1 MAQDAAVC
9 EHCGAAVSASMQFCR
24 SCGRATSAAS
34 AARAA
39 SQRTMVGVPVM
50 HGVSGKPKP
59 AGGDRAGP
67 AAEDQ
72 AARDARQALNRT
84 IVGVGAPDLPPSV
97 MPSSAVPSAARPVQ
111 SGASHPADSDPDLGQ
126 TRPTQDGTVETLGGD
141 DVPIGPRPTLGDVDD
156 ADAYEAESH
165 PGKER
170 PRTHYDSDHD
180 WDARP
185 SAASRPSVGDGRRS
199 RGGRGGE
206 SRRWAPSIASLL
218 VATLGLLTAGA
229 LGFVALRGRGP
240 DVQVRVES
248 GMDGEWL
255 LFEVPGVPPGAK
267 LRFGGQ
273 EQALEAG
280 RTRFALGSDSLRIGK
295 NAVLFDVVYP
305 GGKIEDGKVT
315 IMVDYRVTLDTAPLR
330 AGRAEVD
337 VVVATVLGSKVWL
350 DGEPLQL
357 DAQGRAVRRD
367 VVDATASTP
376 GQIEHSVRYRVE
388 PPSGEVSVGELRTSI
403 PMTGMQIDRPSPLLT
418 TDRERVEIAGVVDKD
433 AQLTIDGKRV
443 SVIGGRFLHQ
453 YELPK
458 QGEYQPR
465 LVAMANGKA
474 PRVAVLTLRRVD
486 DLVQA
491 AHGYNPDASLTYARI
506 AQSPTLYRGQRV
518 SFEGRVY
525 NSKVEGG
532 KTALQILVKQCPE
545 GERCPLW
552 VSYGTATEFTV
563 NSWVKVLGTVDGEQQ
578 FRAET
583 DEVKTVPKVEAAFL
597 LPAEP

>member
-1 MAQDAAVC
+1 
-9 EHCGAAVSASMQFCR
+9 
-24 SCGRATSAAS
+24 
-34 AARAA
+34 
-39 SQRTMVGVPVM
+39 MVGVPVM
-50 HGVSGKPKP
+50 DGVSTPPAKSKP
-59 AGGDRAGP
+59 AGGGP
-67 AAEDQ
+67 GGPGSPNED
-72 AARDARQALNRT
+72 AAREARRALNRT
-84 IVGVGAPDLPPSV
+84 MVGVGAPDQPPSV
-97 MPSSAVPSAARPVQ
+97 MPSSSVPHTARPVQ
-111 SGASHPADSDPDLGQ
+111 SGASYPQDSDPDLGE
-126 TRPTQDGTVETLGGD
+126 TRPTRDGTETPLDAAEPTGS
-141 DVPIGPRPTLGDVDD
+141 RPTLGDVDD
-156 ADAYEAESH
+156 AGPTFDGDGRGS
-165 PGKER
+165 R
-170 PRTHYDSDHD
+170 PRTYDSDHD
-180 WDARP
+180 WDSR
-185 SAASRPSVGDGRRS
+185 ASTSGGSWAGDARRS
-199 RGGRGGE
+199 RTSQGGE
-206 SRRWAPSIASLL
+206 PRPRWAPSIASLL

-240 DVQVRVES
+240 DVHVRVES

-255 LFEVPGVPPGAK
+255 LFEVPGVPKGAK

-273 EQALEAG
+273 EQPLDAG

-295 NAVLFDVVYP
+295 NAVLFDVLYP
-305 GGKIEDGKVT
+305 GGKVEDGKVT
-315 IMVDYRVTLDTAPLR
+315 IMVDYRVTLDTGPLR
-330 AGRAEVD
+330 AGRPEVD

-350 DGEPLQL
+350 DGEPLEL

-367 VVDATASTP
+367 PIDADAPTT

-403 PMTGMQIDRPSPLLT
+403 PMTSMQIDRPGALIT
-418 TDRERVEIAGVVDKD
+418 TDRDRVEIAGVVDKD

-443 SVIGGRFLHQ
+443 NVTAGKFVHQ
-453 YELPK
+453 YELPR

-465 LVAMANGKA
+465 LVAMASGKA

-486 DLVQA
+486 DLNQA
-491 AHGYNPDASLTYARI
+491 ANGYNPDASLSYARI
-506 AQSPTLYRGQRV
+506 AQNPALYRGQRV

-532 KTALQILVKQCPE
+532 KTALQILVKECPE

-597 LPAEP
+597 LPAQP

>member
-1 MAQDAAVC
+1 
-9 EHCGAAVSASMQFCR
+9 
-24 SCGRATSAAS
+24 
-34 AARAA
+34 
-39 SQRTMVGVPVM
+39 MVGVPVM
-50 HGVSGKPKP
+50 HGVSSKPRNGGGGGAP
-59 AGGDRAGP
+59 APDD
-67 AAEDQ
+67 E
-72 AARDARQALNRT
+72 AARKARQALNRT
-84 IVGVGAPDLPPSV
+84 MVGVGAPDLPPSV

-111 SGASHPADSDPDLGQ
+111 SGASYPEGADPHLGE
-126 TRPTQDGTVETLGGD
+126 TRPTRDGTDTMLGADAPTGS
-141 DVPIGPRPTLGDVDD
+141 RPTLGDADD
-156 ADAYEAESH
+156 ADGYERESH
-165 PGKER
+165 DGNER
-170 PRTHYDSDHD
+170 PRVHYDSDHE
-180 WDARP
+180 WDARQ
-185 SAASRPSVGDGRRS
+185 SAASRPSVGGGRHS

-206 SRRWAPSIASLL
+206 PRRWVPSIASLL

-240 DVQVRVES
+240 DVNVRVES

-255 LFEVPGVPPGAK
+255 LFEVPGVPADAK

-273 EQALEAG
+273 EQALDAG
-280 RTRFALGSDSLRIGK
+280 RTRFALGSDSLRVGK

-305 GGKIEDGKVT
+305 GGKIEGGKVT

-337 VVVATVLGSKVWL
+337 VVVATVLGTKVWL
-350 DGEPLQL
+350 DGEPIQL

-367 VVDATASTP
+367 PIDADAPTT
-376 GQIEHSVRYRVE
+376 GQLEHSVRYRVE

-403 PMTGMQIDRPSPLLT
+403 PMTSMQIDRPSPLLT
-418 TDRERVEIAGVVDKD
+418 TDRDRVEIAGVVDKD

-443 SVIGGRFLHQ
+443 SVVGGRFLHE

-486 DLVQA
+486 DLTQA
-491 AHGYNPDASLTYARI
+491 ANGYNPDASLTYARI
-506 AQSPTLYRGQRV
+506 AQSPALYRGQRV

-525 NSKVEGG
+525 NAKVDGG

-597 LPAEP
+597 LPAQP